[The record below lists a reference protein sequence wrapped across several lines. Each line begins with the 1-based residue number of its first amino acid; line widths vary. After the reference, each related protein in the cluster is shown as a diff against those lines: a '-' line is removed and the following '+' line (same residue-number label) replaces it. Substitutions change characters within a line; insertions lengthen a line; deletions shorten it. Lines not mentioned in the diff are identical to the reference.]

1 MRLTPPRAQGKFP
14 LVGQQVMAPVDLSRQ
29 RSSGEP
35 LRMSCH
41 FPLLSPF
48 IPLKPTPQHS
58 RVHLL
63 VGLESG
69 WPWDS
74 NAWIGEYSLF
84 YLGTASVPT
93 SAQIRDVLKQGFS
106 LRAPR
111 MPWVTKLSE
120 PEVASAFGCR
130 PEAIMF
136 CQLIS
141 ADSPPRLISNIGY
154 FENDRIFP
162 FHLSFNSMRAAPHPC
177 LLLPFRSCNSHR
189 E

>member
-1 MRLTPPRAQGKFP
+1 
-14 LVGQQVMAPVDLSRQ
+14 
-29 RSSGEP
+29 
-35 LRMSCH
+35 MSCH

-48 IPLKPTPQHS
+48 IPLKPAPQHS

-84 YLGTASVPT
+84 YLGTASAPT

-111 MPWVTKLSE
+111 MPLVTKLSE

-141 ADSPPRLISNIGY
+141 ADTPPRLISNIGY

-162 FHLSFNSMRAAPHPC
+162 SHLSFNSMRAAPHPC
-177 LLLPFRSCNSHR
+177 HLAAVQILQFSSRIGKSPVHSGIGIAMGRPYRAEHMAVRVRIWPCFFFL
-189 E
+189 